1 MAVIK
6 CVPLVPGLRIYA
18 IVPFYLRVAYLFHD
32 FVPFFRAFDVDRCDD
47 VISDM
52 TLAH

>member
-18 IVPFYLRVAYLFHD
+18 VVPLYLRVACLFHD
-32 FVPFFRAFDVDRCDD
+32 FVSFFRAFGVDHCDD
-47 VISDM
+47 IIFDM
-52 TLAH
+52 TLTH

>member
-18 IVPFYLRVAYLFHD
+18 ILPLYLRVAYLFHD
-32 FVPFFRAFDVDRCDD
+32 FVPFLRAFDVDRCDD
-47 VISDM
+47 VIFDM

>member
-18 IVPFYLRVAYLFHD
+18 IVSLYLFHD
-32 FVPFFRAFDVDRCDD
+32 FVPFLRAFDVDRCDD
-47 VISDM
+47 VIFDM